1 MNIDLLNM
9 YSKIVELLGESAEQ
23 YNDEAVI
30 WTVGFDEEFF
40 TRIILSCSND
50 KIKLMTE
57 NTRYVDSYIDI
68 ENHNVIHTIIG
79 YGFLNGIQVSDVY

>member
-50 KIKLMTE
+50 KTKRSLISSSEKFIALP
-57 NTRYVDSYIDI
+57 I
-68 ENHNVIHTIIG
+68 
-79 YGFLNGIQVSDVY
+79 VSDI